1 MNVDDNDV
9 SDQEESR
16 LLRSKY
22 NQMIQITEDNR
33 SEFLQAESST
43 LLDTLTAANELF
55 SHVKST
61 HEAQLDAKLLLH
73 TSALTSQKAQKV
85 KLEQGTWDLS
95 EFLAAL
101 SKKLN
106 SGSQLSLHNLHQDVV
121 NSWCAPPSLAFM
133 YSKYY

>member
-1 MNVDDNDV
+1 MMSHMDVDDHEL
-9 SDQEESR
+9 SDEEESR

-22 NQMIQITEDNR
+22 NQMIQITEENR
-33 SEFLQAESST
+33 SEFLQAESSC

-85 KLEQGTWDLS
+85 KLEQGSWDLT

-101 SKKLN
+101 SMKLN
-106 SGSQLSLHNLHQDVV
+106 SGSQVKLSNLHENIA
-121 NSWCAPPSLAFM
+121 NSWLAPSPMSFM
-133 YSKYY
+133 